1 LAEKQKRKHRSIN
14 YCNVVSRGIYV
25 MSRGGTIMAR
35 HKQTTDTVADE
46 QETTVPEASRDLLTV
61 REVAKH
67 LRVDDTTVRRW
78 IKSGAL
84 DAVALPHSG
93 KRCGYRVR
101 KHTLDALF
109 STPST
114 TNAPA

>member
-1 LAEKQKRKHRSIN
+1 
-14 YCNVVSRGIYV
+14 
-25 MSRGGTIMAR
+25 MTII
-35 HKQTTDTVADE
+35 QDQE
-46 QETTVPEASRDLLTV
+46 QASGLLTV
-61 REVAKH
+61 HEVAQR

-101 KHTLDALF
+101 RRTLDAIKVTAAT
-109 STPST
+109 SKPIIKPNRQPSQCAAKGLISSMIT
-114 TNAPA
+114 LNMNIRREATR

>member
-1 LAEKQKRKHRSIN
+1 
-14 YCNVVSRGIYV
+14 
-25 MSRGGTIMAR
+25 MAR
-35 HKQTTDTVADE
+35 HKQAQVDVREEKEMDDMNGK
-46 QETTVPEASRDLLTV
+46 DLLTV
-61 REVAKH
+61 REVARQ

-101 KHTLDALF
+101 RNTLDALF
-109 STPST
+109 GSSPVSV
-114 TNAPA
+114 

>member
-1 LAEKQKRKHRSIN
+1 
-14 YCNVVSRGIYV
+14 
-25 MSRGGTIMAR
+25 MAR

-46 QETTVPEASRDLLTV
+46 HEMTVSEPSGDLLTV